1 VWEEI
6 VLLSATGIGTVEIMT
21 GQVGPRRSQQRF
33 MEVME
38 ESVAGLLRD
47 KPRPP
52 GRTLLAAAM
61 INQVLTR
68 TATESPADATHWNA
82 QAMASLPSL
91 QG

>member
-1 VWEEI
+1 MWEEI

-68 TATESPADATHWNA
+68 TATESLTDAVHCTRRRW
-82 QAMASLPSL
+82 
-91 QG
+91 